1 MAQKLFY
8 SSKFLNCLTV
18 DSKCQSFTV
27 QLVEAHWCSEVI
39 ARNFIGLNIKA
50 PPTLLALNEHFYF
63 YLTGDTHKMFV
74 SNIRPS
80 TSLNRRAS

>member
-1 MAQKLFY
+1 MYGPFHKLVTYFTCDFY
-8 SSKFLNCLTV
+8 ILHSSARPSGVFCRSSKV
-18 DSKCQSFTV
+18 V
-27 QLVEAHWCSEVI
+27 
-39 ARNFIGLNIKA
+39 ARNIIGFNIKA
-50 PPTLLALNEHFYF
+50 PPTLLALKEHFYF